1 MVLRIPH
8 YFDSFVCTAGECRDN
23 CCYGGWQIDLD
34 EDTVEFYKSVK
45 GDFGDRLRA
54 SIDYTDTYCFKLE
67 NGGCPFLDDDN
78 LCHIYKELGPEH
90 MGVVCTQF
98 PRFSEYY
105 GHYKETGIGLACEEA
120 ARIILEDTKPF
131 HIVERTID
139 EEEFEDEEYDGLLCQ
154 GIEKVRSCLFDV
166 MNSDMGFADKLSV
179 LLDTGE
185 YIQELINR
193 NDYKAILEYVPRY
206 VNREALPYEEADIM
220 EIWDTYDSMEVLNVE
235 WTEFVKDLTASLH
248 KDDYV
253 RNLSGFNKENYPFT
267 GYDKLVC
274 YYLFRYLLQSVYD
287 HDFAGKI
294 YFMIANL
301 ILIKEMDIYIYK
313 RDGMLTKE
321 QHMECIHMFSREI
334 EYSTDNLDTLSEEF
348 LFSNIFCKERLESIV
363 RTLF

>member
-139 EEEFEDEEYDGLLCQ
+139 EEEFEDEEYDGN
-154 GIEKVRSCLFDV
+154 IYY
-166 MNSDMGFADKLSV
+166 SDYSV
-179 LLDTGE
+179 
-185 YIQELINR
+185 
-193 NDYKAILEYVPRY
+193 K
-206 VNREALPYEEADIM
+206 
-220 EIWDTYDSMEVLNVE
+220 
-235 WTEFVKDLTASLH
+235 
-248 KDDYV
+248 
-253 RNLSGFNKENYPFT
+253 KE
-267 GYDKLVC
+267 
-274 YYLFRYLLQSVYD
+274 
-287 HDFAGKI
+287 
-294 YFMIANL
+294 
-301 ILIKEMDIYIYK
+301 
-313 RDGMLTKE
+313 
-321 QHMECIHMFSREI
+321 
-334 EYSTDNLDTLSEEF
+334 
-348 LFSNIFCKERLESIV
+348 
-363 RTLF
+363 